1 MSNNQKL
8 EKLQAIKAGLMAAPH
23 YPNVDALP
31 RVNPFDEEA
40 FQVASIKDK
49 EHRAAIRDG
58 LAKVNAAINF
68 VEQQINLEYCLS
80 L

>member
-1 MSNNQKL
+1 MNNVQKL
-8 EKLQAIKAGLMAAPH
+8 AKLQAIKAELVAAPD

-40 FQVASIKDK
+40 FRSASAKDS
-49 EHRAAIRDG
+49 EHRAAIREK
-58 LAKVNAAINF
+58 LLKISAAINF